1 MSRRALGAIAGA
13 AAIAVLVMLVGAN
26 GTAGAAATGGSSAK
40 SGKSSSKTATAKKTA
55 AAPETVLVRVGKD
68 VITPATLRAR
78 LDELP
83 EQVRGNFT
91 TPDGRQ
97 RLLDRVVEER
107 TWLQVADKQGV
118 PDRPEVKR
126 QLEQQKRDLIIRTYV
141 TEVMAGNSAPA
152 DSEVKAYYDAHLA
165 DYKVPATVTISHIQ
179 LKTEADAKRVL
190 GYAKMKNADWN
201 ALVTRYTTDSLT
213 KKTNGALGVVTREGV
228 FGGLGPQPALA
239 ESAMRLGTAGA
250 IGGPYKTDKGWH
262 VIRVENYKPEST
274 RTFDQV
280 RGQIVRMV
288 SQKRSSDY
296 YQSQLK
302 QAQST
307 LGVSADS
314 SAIRGYLV
322 TKKTARDL
330 FNEAQAAGP
339 PQQRILQYQQLLTE
353 FPDSDV
359 SPQAQFMIGFI
370 QSEELKD
377 YEAAEKSFKTLLARY
392 PNSELATSA
401 QWMVDHM
408 RTEEAPAFMNL
419 EGDSTKTAPKGT
431 SKTGAKG
438 SSKKP

>member
-1 MSRRALGAIAGA
+1 MSRRALGAYAGA
-13 AAIAVLVMLVGAN
+13 AAVAILVALAC
-26 GTAGAAATGGSSAK
+26 AGAPVVAATAK
-40 SGKSSSKTATAKKTA
+40 SGKSTKSSKSAT
-55 AAPETVLVRVGKD
+55 APETVLVRVGKE
-68 VITPATLRAR
+68 VITPAMLRAR

-107 TWLQVADKQGV
+107 TWLQVADRKGV
-118 PDRPEVKR
+118 PDRPELKR

-141 TEVMAGNSAPA
+141 TELMAGNAAPA
-152 DSEVKAYYDAHLA
+152 DSEVQAYYDAHLA

-190 GYAKMKNADWN
+190 GYTRLKNADWN
-201 ALVTRYTTDSLT
+201 ALVTRYSTDTLT
-213 KKTNGALGVVTREGV
+213 KKTGGALGVVTREGV

-239 ESAMRLGTAGA
+239 ESAMKLGTAGA
-250 IGGPYKTDKGWH
+250 IGGPYRTDKGWH
-262 VIRVENYKPEST
+262 VIRVENYKPETT

-288 SQKRSSDY
+288 SQKHSSDY
-296 YQSQLK
+296 YQAQLK
-302 QAQST
+302 QAQSSI
-307 LGVSADS
+307 GVSADS
-314 SAIRGYLV
+314 GAIKGYL
-322 TKKTARDL
+322 TTRKTARDL
-330 FNEAQAAGP
+330 FNEAQGAGA
-339 PQQRILQYQQLLTE
+339 PQTRIDQYRQLLAE

-377 YEAAEKSFKTLLARY
+377 YDAAEQSFKTLLTRY

-419 EGDSTKTAPKGT
+419 EGDSTKTAAKPAG
-431 SKTGAKG
+431 KG